1 MFHAKHKELF
11 SSCRRQFNHFF
22 LSILS
27 NHFFIS
33 ISTFLLNLN
42 PSFPFLLLFWFSKNL
57 PLNVSAPGGINSIR
71 KHFLP
76 FSSRCLFFLLCP
88 FIPFSSLLDSSV
100 CVIPYPLLLHHHLQS
115 GGPSARLPSNQKHF
129 IGT

>member
-1 MFHAKHKELF
+1 MFHVKHKELF

-71 KHFLP
+71 KHFL
-76 FSSRCLFFLLCP
+76 
-88 FIPFSSLLDSSV
+88 
-100 CVIPYPLLLHHHLQS
+100 LLLLLQV
-115 GGPSARLPSNQKHF
+115 PLFPPLPIYSHQQPP
-129 IGT
+129 